1 MQITRL
7 SHKVLLEV
15 PAADVIAVLD
25 EDASKHVDD
34 DDLTQRED
42 RIHDS
47 QLEDLLKADGT
58 IVTAVL

>member
-15 PAADVIAVLD
+15 PAADVVAVLD

-34 DDLTQRED
+34 DDLTQCED

-47 QLEDLLKADGT
+47 QLEYLLKAGGT
-58 IVTAVL
+58 VFTAVP